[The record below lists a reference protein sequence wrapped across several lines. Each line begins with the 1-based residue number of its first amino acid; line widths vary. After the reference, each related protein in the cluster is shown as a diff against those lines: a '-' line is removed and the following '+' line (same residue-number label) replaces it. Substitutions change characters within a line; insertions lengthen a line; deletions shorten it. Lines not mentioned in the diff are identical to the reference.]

1 QGPQE
6 FCGHAGPRRRLAAS
20 KWTSNGYGGQG
31 MRVPFSLTASMT
43 GYLARKSMSGDKR
56 FPLVMML
63 EPLHACN
70 LTCTGCGRIREYK
83 STINEI
89 LTVEECL
96 KAVDECGAPIV
107 SICGG
112 EPMIYPEIGRLA
124 SEILARKKHIYL
136 CTNGMFIRKRLAE
149 FKPTSRLFFNVHLDG
164 LEKTHD
170 ICVERD
176 GVFREAI
183 DGIKAA
189 KAAGF
194 LVTSNT
200 TIYKETDIEE
210 IAELFAYLQTLG
222 VDGHMLSPAYSYAAV
237 MTKEIF
243 MSRAEIR
250 EKFQQASALLERY
263 NIVTSPIY
271 MEFLRGERELMCT
284 AWGNPTYN
292 PRGWKGPCYLMT
304 DAHHATFREL
314 IDNTPWENYG
324 HGRDPRCEDC
334 MVHAGYEASAVLG
347 GNKKLGDTWKM
358 LSWTVSGKMG
368 GILKGKPAP
377 ANGKANGNG
386 HHNGNGHSNGNGNG
400 TRTSKPATP
409 VAVQED
415 EVFRILCL
423 PLSRVPP

>member
-1 QGPQE
+1 M
-6 FCGHAGPRRRLAAS
+6 A
-20 KWTSNGYGGQG
+20 
-31 MRVPFSLTASMT
+31 
-43 GYLARKSMSGDKR
+43 GYLTNKKMSGAEKY
-56 FPLVMML
+56 PLVMML

-83 STINEI
+83 STINEM

-96 KAVDECGAPIV
+96 KAVDDCGAPIV
-107 SICGG
+107 SLCGG
-112 EPMIYPEIGRLA
+112 EPMIYPELDRLVK
-124 SEILARKKHIYL
+124 EILDRKKHIYL
-136 CTNGMFIRKRLAE
+136 CTNGMFIRKRLKE

-183 DGIKAA
+183 EGIKAA

-200 TIYKETDIEE
+200 TVYKETDIEE
-210 IAELFAYLQTLG
+210 IADLFAYLQTLG
-222 VDGHMLSPAYSYAAV
+222 VDGHMISPAYSYAAV

-243 MSRAEIR
+243 MSRDEIR
-250 EKFQQASALLERY
+250 DKFKQASKLLERY

-271 MEFLRGERELMCT
+271 MEYLRGERELMCT

-304 DAHHATFREL
+304 DAHHATFKEF
-314 IDNTPWENYG
+314 IDNTPWEKYG
-324 HGRDPRCEDC
+324 RGRDPRCEDC

-358 LSWTVSGKMG
+358 LTWTLSGKMG
-368 GILKGKPAP
+368 GLIGEPNERELQAK
-377 ANGKANGNG
+377 ANSQANGNS
-386 HHNGNGHSNGNGNG
+386 HSDGNGYGS
-400 TRTSKPATP
+400 SKRVLP
-409 VAVQED
+409 VAPSNQQQD
-415 EVFRILCL
+415 EVFRIL
-423 PLSRVPP
+423 

>member
-1 QGPQE
+1 M
-6 FCGHAGPRRRLAAS
+6 A
-20 KWTSNGYGGQG
+20 
-31 MRVPFSLTASMT
+31 
-43 GYLARKSMSGDKR
+43 GYLTRKSLSGEKK

-63 EPLHACN
+63 EPLHTCN

-96 KAVDECGAPIV
+96 AAVDDCGAPIV

-124 SEILARKKHIYL
+124 GEILARKKHIYL

-183 DGIKAA
+183 QGIKAA

-271 MEFLRGERELMCT
+271 MEFLRGERDLMCT

-292 PRGWKGPCYLMT
+292 PRGWKAPCYLMT
-304 DAHHATFREL
+304 DGHHKTFKDL
-314 IDNTPWENYG
+314 IEKTEWENYG

-358 LSWTVSGKMG
+358 LTWTLSGKMG
-368 GILKGKPAP
+368 GLKGGPAKP
-377 ANGKANGNG
+377 NGNGHGKANGNG
-386 HHNGNGHSNGNGNG
+386 NAAQPSAVAAASASAG
-400 TRTSKPATP
+400 T
-409 VAVQED
+409 QES
-415 EVFRILCL
+415 EVFRIL
-423 PLSRVPP
+423 

>member
-1 QGPQE
+1 
-6 FCGHAGPRRRLAAS
+6 
-20 KWTSNGYGGQG
+20 
-31 MRVPFSLTASMT
+31 MRVPLSLTTSMA
-43 GYLARKSMSGDKR
+43 GYLTGKKMSGAEK

-83 STINEI
+83 STINEM
-89 LTVEECL
+89 LTVEQCL
-96 KAVDECGAPIV
+96 QAVDDCGAPIV
-107 SICGG
+107 SLCGG
-112 EPMIYPEIGRLA
+112 EPMIYPELDRLVK
-124 SEILARKKHIYL
+124 EILDRKKHIYL
-136 CTNGMFIRKRLAE
+136 CTNGMFIRKRLKE

-183 DGIKAA
+183 EGIKAA

-200 TIYKETDIEE
+200 TVYKETDIEE
-210 IAELFAYLQTLG
+210 IADLFAYLQTLG
-222 VDGHMLSPAYSYAAV
+222 VDGHMISPAYSYAAV

-243 MSRAEIR
+243 MSRDEIR
-250 EKFQQASALLERY
+250 DKFKQASKLLERY

-271 MEFLRGERELMCT
+271 MEYLRGERELMCT

-304 DAHHATFREL
+304 DAHHATFKEF
-314 IDNTPWENYG
+314 IDNTPWEKYG
-324 HGRDPRCEDC
+324 RGRDPRCEDC

-358 LSWTVSGKMG
+358 LTWTLSGKMG
-368 GILKGKPAP
+368 GLIGEPNERELQA
-377 ANGKANGNG
+377 KANGQGSGNS
-386 HHNGNGHSNGNGNG
+386 HSDGNGYGS
-400 TRTSKPATP
+400 SKRVIP
-409 VAVQED
+409 VAPSSQQQD
-415 EVFRILCL
+415 EVFRIL
-423 PLSRVPP
+423 

>member
-1 QGPQE
+1 
-6 FCGHAGPRRRLAAS
+6 
-20 KWTSNGYGGQG
+20 
-31 MRVPFSLTASMT
+31 MTASMAR
-43 GYLARKSMSGDKR
+43 YLTRKNLSGAEKY
-56 FPLVMML
+56 PLVLML

-83 STINEI
+83 TTIDEM
-89 LTVEECL
+89 LTVEQCL
-96 KAVDECGAPIV
+96 HAVEECGAPVV

-112 EPMIYPEIGRLA
+112 EPLIYPEIGRLTR
-124 SEILARKKHIYL
+124 EILARKRHIYL
-136 CTNGMFIRKRLAE
+136 CTNGIFIRKRLRD
-149 FKPTSRLFFNVHLDG
+149 FQPTSRFFLNVHLDG

-183 DGIKAA
+183 EGIKAA

-194 LVTSNT
+194 LVSSNT

-237 MTKEIF
+237 MTRDIF
-243 MSRAEIR
+243 MSRAEIQ
-250 EKFQQASALLERY
+250 EKFQLASRLLERF

-292 PRGWKGPCYLMT
+292 PRGWKGPCYLIT
-304 DAHHATFREL
+304 DAHHQTFQEL
-314 IDNTPWENYG
+314 IEKTPWERYG
-324 HGRDPRCEDC
+324 HGRDPRCQDC

-347 GNKKLGDTWKM
+347 GNKTLSDAWKM
-358 LSWTVSGKMG
+358 LQWTFSGKMG
-368 GILKGKPAP
+368 GLVDGRSGKG
-377 ANGKANGNG
+377 NGNG
-386 HHNGNGHSNGNGNG
+386 SGHGNGNGNG
-400 TRTSKPATP
+400 NAASHSQSENGAAVPAG
-409 VAVQED
+409 AVRSAGEQKEN
-415 EVFRILCL
+415 EVFRIL
-423 PLSRVPP
+423 